1 MTKVK
6 RKKMI
11 RNENEFYIR
20 FEKLCSEVEFLREF
34 IRETLENCYKTERLL
49 TRKEAAGVL
58 GVSERSIDRYRD
70 ERKLR
75 WIMTRGRVGIEK
87 EALWELIR
95 SETIDHAPKTRD
107 EFERNYQ
114 KYVRDKR
121 NTTWRSK

>member
-1 MTKVK
+1 
-6 RKKMI
+6 MI
-11 RNENEFYIR
+11 RNETEFYNR
-20 FEKLCSEVEFLREF
+20 FEKLCAEVEFLREF

-58 GVSERSIDRYRD
+58 GVSERSIDRYRE

-75 WIMTRGRVGIEK
+75 WVMTRGRVGIEK

-95 SETIDHAPKTRD
+95 SETIDQAPKTRD

-121 NTTWRSK
+121 NSTWRSK

>member
-1 MTKVK
+1 M
-6 RKKMI
+6 
-11 RNENEFYIR
+11 
-20 FEKLCSEVEFLREF
+20 EFLRQF

-58 GVSERSIDRYRD
+58 GVSERTIDRYRD

-75 WIMTRGRVGIEK
+75 WVMVRGRVGIEK
-87 EALWELIR
+87 EALWELIC

-114 KYVRDKR
+114 KYVRDIR